1 VPPVRQELD
10 TGAAGCDFRRVPYD
24 PSTFRIGTQGWNY
37 DAWVGPF
44 FPEGTRATDFLT
56 TYARAFDTVEVDST
70 FYAIPPAKTVRGWA
84 SRVPAGFTFALKMPQ
99 QITHEQR
106 LRACEDLVALFADR
120 ARELGDALGPV
131 LLQLGPDF
139 GLSELPALA
148 SFLPLLPR
156 DIRFAAE
163 FRDRR
168 WINEGVLA
176 LLAEHQVALA
186 LVDARW
192 IPRRTMLKLAEAPTT
207 DFAYVRWMGPD
218 RSIVDYSRVQ
228 VDRTKE
234 IDAWV
239 AALPALAERVATVHV
254 YVNNHF
260 SGHSPATARLLQ
272 ERLGLGATPPAEL
285 ADQLSLL

>member
-1 VPPVRQELD
+1 VL
-10 TGAAGCDFRRVPYD
+10 GCDFRLVTTLPSPFRV
-24 PSTFRIGTQGWNY
+24 GTQGWNY

-44 FPEGTRATDFLT
+44 YPDGTRAAEFLT
-56 TYARAFDTVEVDST
+56 TYARAFATVEVDST

-84 SRVPAGFTFALKMPQ
+84 SRVPAAFTFALKMPQ

-131 LLQLGPDF
+131 LLQFGPDF
-139 GLSELPALA
+139 GPTELPALA
-148 SFLPLLPR
+148 AFLPLLPR
-156 DIRFAAE
+156 DLRFAVE

-168 WINEGVLA
+168 WINDGVLA
-176 LLAEHQVALA
+176 LLAEHRTALA
-186 LVDARW
+186 LVDGRW
-192 IPRRTMLKLAEAPTT
+192 IPRRTMLKLAETPTA
-207 DFAYVRWMGPD
+207 DFAYVRLMGPD

-234 IDAWV
+234 IDAWATV
-239 AALPALAERVATVHV
+239 LPALAERTTTVNV

-260 SGHSPATARLLQ
+260 SGHSPATARMLQ
-272 ERLGLGATPPAEL
+272 ERLGLDATPPAEL